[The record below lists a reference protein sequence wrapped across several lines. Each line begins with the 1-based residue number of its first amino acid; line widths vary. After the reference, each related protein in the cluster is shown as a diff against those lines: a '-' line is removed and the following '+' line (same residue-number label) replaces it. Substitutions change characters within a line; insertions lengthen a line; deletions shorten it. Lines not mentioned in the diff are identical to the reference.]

1 MNFIPLLFNP
11 FTSGYIYGTSI
22 ALTKDGIDKNITES
36 PLITTIDIATTGC
49 IYGLS
54 AELGSKVI
62 FPEKAKYA
70 MSGVLIAVAGYKL
83 YKFMKNKYSKKL
95 DDIEHEKQTR
105 EDNENNEENEDNED
119 NEENDKVYCTDGI
132 KHCKHSDVILCE
144 CIG

>member
-1 MNFIPLLFNP
+1 MNFIPQLFNP
-11 FTSGYIYGTSI
+11 FTSGYFYGTSI
-22 ALTKDGIDKNITES
+22 ALTKNGIDKNITES

-54 AELGSKVI
+54 ADLASKVI

-83 YKFMKNKYSKKL
+83 YKFIKKKYSKKL
-95 DDIEHEKQTR
+95 DDDIHEK
-105 EDNENNEENEDNED
+105 EIHEENEENK
-119 NEENDKVYCTDGI
+119 ENNKVYDTNAA
-132 KHCKHSDVILCE
+132 KYCKHSDVILCE